1 MTDFLNIVNA
11 SFYKETRVHLT
22 SNAHMPN
29 RSKGFSSFKRNVD
42 KEWRRK
48 FWTLSDN
55 CTKEDVDNAVKEFKA
70 EIFKD
75 LLGSTLIVHTNS
87 NFTDYCEKNSSD
99 EELQKLYKQNL
110 TIGEYLHSGSKSK
123 KFINMSDAFIDNND
137 QVLNHVLDEVLENS
151 LLNKLLDKL
160 FKRKSYKLRTLDI
173 ENISTTEDFYNQ
185 LIPLLTLL
193 TSLSMYGVEHS
204 YQDIT
209 SNDKPKNNPDESAK
223 QRMVSEIDYP
233 IYEIIKLLELS
244 GEAPENDDFE
254 FMRRIVNKNNE
265 LNSHKPFDVQL
276 LEAIKNRKSASK
288 KSDFKTLLS
297 DKEKEKYLI
306 ILRHLKENLELL
318 KNDRLHTYI
327 LQKELEQIVNR
338 TRKLF
343 ETNDKYKF
351 DIQIVSFKIVRYLN
365 GYSSYHIILS
375 INGTKFELQG
385 KTEFRDDMTKEGAT
399 EHNSSLDGKLFDLT
413 PFFELT
419 SPTGDTKADDLMFET
434 CLNFLSCMSN
444 DSIKEPDDNN
454 RTQIRLANLAKSQ
467 LKINEFYTIGDN
479 SISYS
484 PDNYQ
489 PNNYPENL
497 EDIFDKYK
505 KYYEDTFDERIAYL
519 IKKRL

>member
-22 SNAHMPN
+22 PNAHMPN
-29 RSKGFSSFKRNVD
+29 RSKGFSSFKHNVN

-48 FWTLSDN
+48 FEALSDN
-55 CTKEDVDNAVKEFKA
+55 STKKDVDKAVEEFKA

-75 LLGSTLIVHTNS
+75 LLGSTLIIHTNS
-87 NFTDYCEKNSSD
+87 DFTDYCEKNSND
-99 EELQKLYKQNL
+99 EELKKLYKQNL
-110 TIGEYLHSGSKSK
+110 AIDEYLHSGSKSK

-137 QVLNHVLDEVLENS
+137 HILDEALNRVFKGNS
-151 LLNKLLDKL
+151 
-160 FKRKSYKLRTLDI
+160 YELRTLDI

-209 SNDKPKNNPDESAK
+209 SNDKSINNPDESTK

-254 FMRRIVNKNNE
+254 FMRRIVDKNE
-265 LNSHKPFDVQL
+265 KLNSHKPFDVQL
-276 LEAIKNRKSASK
+276 LEAIEAQESASK
-288 KSDFKTLLS
+288 KADFTKELS
-297 DKEKEKYLI
+297 AEEKEKYLI
-306 ILRHLKENLELL
+306 KLRHLKENLKLL

-351 DIQIVSFKIVRYLN
+351 DIQIVSFKIVRYIN

-413 PFFELT
+413 PFFELA
-419 SPTGDTKADDLMFET
+419 SPTGDTKADDSMFET
-434 CLNFLSCMSN
+434 CWNFLSCMSN

-467 LKINEFYTIGDN
+467 LKIKEFYTIGDN

-484 PDNYQ
+484 PNNYE

-497 EDIFDKYK
+497 KDIFDKYK